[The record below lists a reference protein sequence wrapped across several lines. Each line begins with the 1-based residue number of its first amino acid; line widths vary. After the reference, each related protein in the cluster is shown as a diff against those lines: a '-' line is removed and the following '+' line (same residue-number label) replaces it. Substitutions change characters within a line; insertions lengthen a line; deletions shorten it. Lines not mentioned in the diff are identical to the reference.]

1 VLQSTLDFLEHGYDV
16 HVPSDG
22 VSSCNNDEVPLGLER
37 MRVLYVPWTPILST
51 GDTKGERRL
60 VVASRPNFK
69 VFANLIKA
77 EK

>member
-37 MRVLYVPWTPILST
+37 ICKACTLRPILST

-60 VVASRPNFK
+60 VAASRPNFK